1 MVPHPEHFAEGIDPD
16 VCVPPVV
23 HRDVKIIPEF
33 CSSILQNGHFIL
45 EVFLNQEL
53 TDEIL
58 SFGKCSSENFRCKSS
73 E

>member
-1 MVPHPEHFAEGIDPD
+1 M
-16 VCVPPVV
+16 CVYYMFCSDIFVAV
-23 HRDVKIIPEF
+23 KFKIIPEF